1 MMKKYVNGILLD
13 LTEEDKATIEKDAE
27 DDLVK
32 LPERQ
37 KEWIRNT
44 REPLLK
50 EADIEIFKLEDSGG
64 DTSAWRTYRQQLRD
78 MTNQSDLAN
87 PVYPTK
93 PS

>member
-1 MMKKYVNGILLD
+1 MMKKYVNGILVD
-13 LTEEDKATIEKDAE
+13 LTEEDKAQIEKDAE

-37 KEWIRNT
+37 KAWIRNT

-78 MTNQSDLAN
+78 MTDQSDLAN
-87 PVYPTK
+87 PVYPNK

>member
-1 MMKKYVNGILLD
+1 LLD